1 MSIKLLLNK
10 DLNSLIKNMKLSKI
24 SQTVPW
30 LILGI
35 FLIASFLLMF
45 NASQKES
52 ATMDEL
58 AHIPAGYG
66 YVRYLDYRLNPEHP
80 PLVKAI
86 AAFPLIFQKL
96 NFPTDK
102 FPWQKD
108 INGQWAAGAQFL
120 YESGNDADK
129 IIQWARL
136 GPMLLTL
143 ILITFIYLWAKE
155 LMGRWWAL
163 LPTFLFA
170 FSPNVLAHG
179 HYVTTDIGAA
189 LGIFIASYYFIKFL
203 LQPTKRH
210 LIFSG
215 ITFGIAQLMKFS
227 AVLLI
232 PFFAFLILIFYFW
245 KIYHSRQKYLSQAF
259 KYFKALVIIFLI
271 GYSLVYIV
279 YLIFTLNYPI
289 EKQIT
294 DTKFILTSFAGGP
307 DQNWQSCK
315 LTSNIPLKR
324 HARCLAEIDI
334 WIAQNKIL
342 RPLGH
347 YLLGV
352 LMVFQRSSGGNTA
365 YFLGEVSAAGWW
377 YYFPVVFLLKE
388 PLPSLILIVLAL
400 ILAIW
405 RIIKNI
411 KSQWSKVIS
420 HLSDYIGTHFA
431 EFSMLIFII
440 LYWAY
445 SMNSPLNIGVR
456 HILPT
461 IPFIYILTISGLKK
475 WTNKKIIFNEN
486 LLIKF
491 FSFLNN
497 FLRTSLKII
506 FIFGLLVF
514 YLIET
519 ILAKPYFLSYFNEL
533 AGGIEN
539 GYKYVTDS
547 NYDWGQDLKRLKSF
561 IETWNLK
568 NETKINKI
576 AIDYFGGGNPKY
588 YLGDCSEN
596 SHGYIRIAEGPRPEA
611 RYSCAEYWRS
621 AKGNPKEQGI
631 EWLAISI
638 NNLQGALGRLHPG
651 QNRNPEDEYRWLKE
665 IKNPYQP
672 DFKAGTSIFI
682 YKL

>member
-86 AAFPLIFQKL
+86 AGFPLIFQKL

-143 ILITFIYLWAKE
+143 ILIIFIYLWAKE

-163 LPTFLFA
+163 LPAFLFA

-179 HYVTTDIGAA
+179 HYVTTDIGAT

-203 LQPTKRH
+203 LQPTKKH

-215 ITFGIAQLMKFS
+215 IAFGIAQLMKFS

-232 PFFAFLILIFYFW
+232 PFFAFLVLIFYFW
-245 KIYHSRQKYLSQAF
+245 KIYHSRQNYLNRAF
-259 KYFKALVIIFLI
+259 KYFRALIIIFLI
-271 GYSLVYIV
+271 GYSLVYIA
-279 YLIFTLNYPI
+279 YLIFTINYPI
-289 EKQIT
+289 EKQVA

-315 LTSNIPLKR
+315 LTSDIPLKR

-334 WIAQNKIL
+334 WMAQNKIL

-352 LMVFQRSSGGNTA
+352 LMVFQRSAGGNTA

-377 YYFPVVFLLKE
+377 YYFPVVFVLKE
-388 PLPSLILIVLAL
+388 PLPSLILIFFAL
-400 ILAIW
+400 LLSLW
-405 RIIKNI
+405 GIIKKLKTHYSLLKTFI
-411 KSQWSKVIS
+411 
-420 HLSDYIGTHFA
+420 DYLGTHLA
-431 EFSMLIFII
+431 EFSMLVFII

-445 SMNSPLNIGVR
+445 SINSPLNIGVR

-461 IPFIYILTISGLKK
+461 IPFIYILTTSGLKK
-475 WTNKKIIFNEN
+475 WTNKKFVINEN
-486 LLIKF
+486 LLIKI

-497 FLRTSLKII
+497 FLKTSLKII
-506 FIFGLLVF
+506 FIFGLLIF
-514 YLIET
+514 YFIET

-533 AGGIEN
+533 AGGTEN

-568 NETKINKI
+568 HETKINKI
-576 AIDYFGGGNPKY
+576 AVDYFGGGNPKY
-588 YLGDCSEN
+588 YLGN
-596 SHGYIRIAEGPRPEA
+596 KV
-611 RYSCAEYWRS
+611 EYWQS
-621 AKGNPKEQGI
+621 NKGNPKEQGI

-651 QNRNPEDEYRWLKE
+651 QNRHPEDEYQWLKE